1 MNEFS
6 QLALD
11 EAAKSPCEKRKVG
24 AVIVDSLNKVVGKGH
39 NYNTEP
45 GPCEC
50 SDSSTYDTVIHA
62 EVAAIRDME
71 QSLKTWRLPL
81 TAYCTHT
88 PCEDCQASLIEASI
102 HKVVVVEQFM
112 KFDSGKL
119 NYDLIPPSWIELD
132 AEVLTKGAQKY
143 KPNNWKEVDPKE
155 IMRYYSAAMRHI
167 QDWKKFMEGHPDG
180 HLFDDGE
187 MGIGTHH
194 LANARTNLG
203 FLLTLTET
211 LEKAEE
217 IKNA

>member
-1 MNEFS
+1 MIDCK
-6 QLALD
+6 QLALA

-24 AVIVDSLNKVVGKGH
+24 AVIVDSLGKVVGKGY

-50 SDSSTYDTVIHA
+50 ASGTYDTVVHA
-62 EVAAIRDME
+62 EAAAISDMLK
-71 QSLKTWRLPL
+71 SLKTWACPL
-81 TAYCTHT
+81 TMYCTHA
-88 PCEDCQASLIEASI
+88 PCDNCQKSIAKAGIDVIE
-102 HKVVVVEQFM
+102 VVEQFM

-143 KPNNWKEVDPKE
+143 KPNNWKEINPKE

-167 QDWKKFMEGHPDG
+167 QDWKKFMDGLPDG
-180 HLFDDGE
+180 HLFDDGD

-211 LEKAEE
+211 LEKAEK
-217 IKNA
+217 IKND